1 MATRTPIR
9 TPQQAFSAYVTRHP
23 DLAQA
28 YAKSGSKNMGAW
40 GAQHW
45 DKHGSKNERR
55 LTPHSFRYTE
65 AGRHGAGWLTDAEQK
80 QKNIAD
86 TMAAINA
93 MLAGRQG
100 YYDKYQRDV
109 YGMSER
115 SIQEQFE
122 DLQRQ
127 NKFDLLRRGTDLSA
141 QDLYRQERLENKRA
155 DSLASAMNYAI
166 NQAGKLRAADAQ
178 LKAKMLGGAGSGA
191 LTMDAIGGY
200 KDNLAQM
207 VASAWPGVQNIGW
220 KTPSLAG
227 PKNVFGFI
235 PGRFGPVDEDDDSG
249 VIS

>member
-93 MLAGRQG
+93 MFAGRQG

-127 NKFDLLRRGTDLSA
+127 NKFDLLRRGTDLNA
-141 QDLYRQERLENKRA
+141 QDLYRQERVENKRA

-166 NQAGKLRAADAQ
+166 NQAGKLRAAYAQ

-191 LTMDAIGGY
+191 LTMDAFGGY

-235 PGRFGPVDEDDDSG
+235 SVLNKDSNKSS
-249 VIS
+249 VRK

>member
-93 MLAGRQG
+93 MFAGRQP
-100 YYDKYQRDV
+100 YYDKYQRDI
-109 YGMSER
+109 YDMSAR
-115 SIQEQFE
+115 SINERFE
-122 DLQRQ
+122 DIQRQ
-127 NKFDLLRRGTDLSA
+127 NRFDLLAR
-141 QDLYRQERLENKRA
+141 YRFKCSRH
-155 DSLASAMNYAI
+155 I
-166 NQAGKLRAADAQ
+166 
-178 LKAKMLGGAGSGA
+178 
-191 LTMDAIGGY
+191 
-200 KDNLAQM
+200 
-207 VASAWPGVQNIGW
+207 
-220 KTPSLAG
+220 
-227 PKNVFGFI
+227 
-235 PGRFGPVDEDDDSG
+235 
-249 VIS
+249 